1 MGQGSIFLTPGSPP
15 VAVRLYQYPQL
26 LKDEIGRQC
35 DDMLA
40 QGIIREST
48 SPFSSPVLLVRKQ
61 DDTWRFCVDYQALND
76 CTVKDKF
83 PIPVVDELRGA
94 RFFIKIDPRSGYRQV
109 RMHPDDIAKTAFR
122 THRGHFEFLVM
133 PFGITMP
140 LQRSKHL

>member
-1 MGQGSIFLTPGSPP
+1 M
-15 VAVRLYQYPQL
+15 AVRLYQYPQL
-26 LKDEIGRQC
+26 LKDEIERQC

-48 SPFSSPVLLVRKQ
+48 SPFSFPVLLVRKP
-61 DDTWRFCVDYQALND
+61 DDTWRFCVDYRVLND
-76 CTVKDKF
+76 CTGKDKF
-83 PIPVVDELRGA
+83 PILIVDKLLDELKGA
-94 RFFIKIDPRSGYRQV
+94 HFFTKIDLRSGYHQV
-109 RMHPDDIAKTAFR
+109 RMHPDDIAKTVFR